1 MEWYK
6 DKLNV
11 RLFYMPLTMTPGNNI
26 EFLVFLKNIHKI
38 NVNCYI
44 PWEQIKL
51 LISLF
56 SHLILVLLTIIE
68 ACASV
73 TFRM

>member
-11 RLFYMPLTMTPGNNI
+11 QLFYMPLTMTPGNNDK
-26 EFLVFLKNIHKI
+26 FLVFLKNIHKI

-44 PWEQIKL
+44 AWEQIKL

-56 SHLILVLLTIIE
+56 SHLILVLITIIGT
-68 ACASV
+68 CASV